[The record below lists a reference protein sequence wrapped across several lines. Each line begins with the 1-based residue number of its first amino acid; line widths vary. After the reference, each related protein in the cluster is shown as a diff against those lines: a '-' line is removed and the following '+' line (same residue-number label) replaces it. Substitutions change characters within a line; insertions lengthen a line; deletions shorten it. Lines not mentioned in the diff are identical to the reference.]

1 MPCNE
6 STKSTKSVNSFIIS
20 SLLLFKFATLLLIC
34 CCIVVVVVV
43 VDDVR
48 IELDWTCS
56 NLFEFVKV
64 LKSGSQD
71 AIPESFEEVGDV
83 QDVSAGGGI
92 Y

>member
-1 MPCNE
+1 M
-6 STKSTKSVNSFIIS
+6 NSFIIS

-34 CCIVVVVVV
+34 CCVVVVVV
-43 VDDVR
+43 VVV

-64 LKSGSQD
+64 LKSGSHD
-71 AIPESFEEVGDV
+71 AMPESFEEVGDV